1 MGCVLQEIHDGVRG
15 FDPFG
20 LSGVICVQSGEDFVI
35 SNGVQVRCGVFYAS
49 GCGEIAMCLE
59 DAGCMPVV
67 IRHGKAA
74 VCKACHATGVGVHA
88 G

>member
-1 MGCVLQEIHDGVRG
+1 MGCVFYEIYDGVGR

-20 LSGVICVQSGEDFVI
+20 LSGVICVQAREDFVV
-35 SNGVQVRCGVFYAS
+35 SNCVQVRRGVFHAC